1 MKYNIEQDIIL
12 FTIKMIIMY
21 NAIKLGWDIK
31 ILNYDK
37 IVISKKITKLTELD
51 NNTEEFLNTIIQSH

>member
-1 MKYNIEQDIIL
+1 
-12 FTIKMIIMY
+12 MIIMY